1 MKHKKERAHKK
12 FKKQCNSAAVN
23 PGDVSETLEMCDKLL
38 SSDGE
43 QSDNEENQSD
53 EDSEETGQNFPY
65 SSTERVQ
72 QKATAIEK
80 SNNSMN
86 SQTSDSTVSP
96 VSSSSISSASQQ
108 ELAPLAYAD
117 VHSTGNYSTTINS
130 SYKYATNAVSDFSQE
145 GYPQI
150 NQNSANAYGG
160 GYYQSGYAG
169 YNLPGQTPSYEPYYN
184 GGGYFDSRAY
194 ATQEGGSE
202 MKARSYGWT
211 RSVVANGQQVNC
223 YDNSSV
229 QFGGVSSQVNRG
241 DVNAHL

>member
-43 QSDNEENQSD
+43 QSDNDESQSD
-53 EDSEETGQNFPY
+53 EDSEGTGQNLPY

-96 VSSSSISSASQQ
+96 VSSSSISSA
-108 ELAPLAYAD
+108 YAD
-117 VHSTGNYSTTINS
+117 VHSTGNYPATINS

-145 GYPQI
+145 GYTQI
-150 NQNSANAYGG
+150 NQNSANSYGG
-160 GYYQSGYAG
+160 GYYQSCYAG
-169 YNLPGQTPSYEPYYN
+169 YSNLPGQTPSYEPYYN
-184 GGGYFDSRAY
+184 GGGYFDSRGY